1 MLTYSMDNRNNVS
14 KTLFLYRC
22 IRKDIESGTIKKGE
36 KLPSKRSLAEHLS
49 ISVITVENAYS
60 LLQDEGYIESRPKSG
75 FYVSSQIKVNR
86 NPGNPYSLLDEKE
99 DTITGDAVLPSMAK
113 IMRKVI
119 SEMPEI
125 TGIKPPTMGCACVR
139 NEIATFLKRYRN
151 MNVNPRN
158 IVIGSGAEYL
168 YSLIV
173 YLFGIKRTYA
183 IENPSYEKIYSVY
196 KLNGAKVE
204 LLYLEKDGI
213 PTSELN
219 RTKATILHVS
229 PFHSYPSGITASAG
243 KRHEYVD
250 WAMENSGY
258 LIEDDFDSEFVYSK
272 KPLETLYSIDKNER
286 VIYLNTFSKSI
297 SPSIRIGYMILPDE
311 LEKEYEKKLSFLSCT
326 VPVFDQYVLAEYIR
340 SGSFERLLNIRRKSS
355 HGN

>member
-1 MLTYSMDNRNNVS
+1 MLTYSMDNRKNVS
-14 KTLFLYRC
+14 KTIYLYRC
-22 IRKDIESGTIKKGE
+22 IKDDIESGAIKKGE
-36 KLPSKRSLAEHLS
+36 KLPSKRALSDHLS

-75 FYVSSQIKVNR
+75 FYVSNIVKVNT
-86 NPGNPYSLLDEKE
+86 NPSNPYELLDEDEDKE
-99 DTITGDAVLPSMAK
+99 VATGDAIQPSMAK

-125 TGIKPPTMGCACVR
+125 TSIKPPTMGCACLR

-151 MNVNPRN
+151 MNVNPKN

-173 YLFGIKRTYA
+173 YLFGTKKTYA
-183 IENPSYEKIYSVY
+183 IENPSYEKISSVY
-196 KLNGAKVE
+196 KLNGAHVE
-204 LLYLEKDGI
+204 QLKLEKDGI
-213 PTSELN
+213 PTETLKK
-219 RTKATILHVS
+219 TKASVLHVS

-243 KRHEYVD
+243 KRREYID
-250 WAMENSGY
+250 WAVDNNGY
-258 LIEDDFDSEFVYSK
+258 IIEDDFDSEFVYSK
-272 KPLETLYSIDKNER
+272 KPLETMFSMDSSQR

-311 LEKEYEKKLSFLSCT
+311 LKKVYEKKLFFLSCT

-355 HGN
+355 Q